1 MCTTSS
7 VRCGFFT
14 MILVRKP
21 RESIPSIPGGQSPK
35 ERAQDDRAWSLRNC
49 NLNHQMVAALLCLLL
64 SFCAVPTQ
72 AQQRS
77 WRIADFSA
85 DIEIHKNG
93 SADIDERIS
102 LVFIGSFHGIHRY
115 IPMDYVGPEGSNYSL
130 FLKIQKVTDEDGEKL
145 SYSTK
150 NQGGYRVLTIM
161 IPGATDTSKR
171 IHIRYAVTNAV
182 KFFEDHDEFYWNV
195 TGNGWPVPIDAASV
209 FVRLPTDA
217 AGKLRAQSFAG
228 VYHSD
233 EKAMTDIQG
242 ANVVAQTENPLPAR
256 GGLTLDV

>member
-115 IPMDYVGPEGSNYSL
+115 IPVDYIGPEGYNYSL
-130 FLKIQKVTDEDGEKL
+130 FLKVQNVTDEEGRKL

-150 NQGGYRVLTIM
+150 KQSGYRVLTIM
-161 IPGATDTSKR
+161 IPGASDTTKR
-171 IHIRYAVTNAV
+171 VQILYSVRNAV
-182 KFFEDHDEFYWNV
+182 KFFDDHDEFYWNV
-195 TGNGWPVPIDAASV
+195 TGNGWSVPIDAES
-209 FVRLPTDA
+209 
-217 AGKLRAQSFAG
+217 
-228 VYHSD
+228 
-233 EKAMTDIQG
+233 
-242 ANVVAQTENPLPAR
+242 ANCRFPAEPE
-256 GGLTLDV
+256 G

>member
-49 NLNHQMVAALLCLLL
+49 NLNHQMGAALLCLLL

-93 SADIDERIS
+93 SADINERIS

-115 IPMDYVGPEGSNYSL
+115 IPVDYIGPESSNYSL
-130 FLKIQKVTDEDGEKL
+130 FLKLQNVTDEEDRKL

-150 NQGGYRVLTIM
+150 KQSGYRVLTIM
-161 IPGATDTSKR
+161 IPGATDTTKR
-171 IHIRYAVTNAV
+171 VQILYSVRNAV
-182 KFFEDHDEFYWNV
+182 KLFEDHDEFYWNV
-195 TGNGWPVPIDAASV
+195 TGNGWSVPIDAAS
-209 FVRLPTDA
+209 
-217 AGKLRAQSFAG
+217 
-228 VYHSD
+228 
-233 EKAMTDIQG
+233 
-242 ANVVAQTENPLPAR
+242 ANVRFPAEPE
-256 GGLTLDV
+256 G